1 MLLPLSKTSLGLSK
15 IEKVFAVD
23 SLILN
28 EIMSKYSKN
37 LMPFLSS
44 KDFVI
49 VSIKNFEAQSEIGGR
64 IRSD

>member
-15 IEKVFAVD
+15 IEKVFADRLKKFLLID

-28 EIMSKYSKN
+28 EIMSKYLKN

-44 KDFVI
+44 KDFI
-49 VSIKNFEAQSEIGGR
+49 RELWIYEGG
-64 IRSD
+64 